1 MLSSRLT
8 QFYSHTEYAEQL
20 QELDISPSVVG
31 FQRSHKAMGK
41 IWKSIKARSYFVRS
55 GANIGN
61 SGLQGE

>member
-41 IWKSIKARSYFVRS
+41 I
-55 GANIGN
+55 
-61 SGLQGE
+61 